1 MRQLLTKNVLV
12 LSLVLTFSS
21 SAWAQL
27 RVFNSV
33 ADAESLA
40 KQTGRPILA
49 IAGSKT

>member
-1 MRQLLTKNVLV
+1 MRRSWSASLLVVCVVLAH
-12 LSLVLTFSS
+12 SS

-27 RVFNSV
+27 HVLNSV
-33 ADAESLA
+33 TDAESLS